1 MQTDIYPDRSQVA
14 AGLLAESH
22 PRDVLVVPIDFA
34 KREHVAH
41 LCRGTGEFV
50 VKRPLAVKNSP
61 AGAQYLLERI
71 DGCCRR
77 LSIPRGNVLIG
88 GEDPPSFTV
97 NFIHALTAARRHV
110 LRVNAKEAKKYRTN
124 TRATSDTLVLNG
136 IAQAILCRRS
146 YDIARMDEIYAVMRQ
161 AERSRR
167 RLVRDET
174 AAKNRIHRTCD
185 VLFPDFLNGKAS
197 GLTPFTEITLDLM
210 VKDFSVIKIR
220 RTRTETLVKR
230 LQARQVHNP
239 EHVAAKLKSL
249 ADMALAPPPEIM
261 PYHSRSLAAKVEL
274 LRGIRVA
281 LRAEENELARCLVQ
295 TPGFLLT
302 SIPGLGIVLAGGIV
316 AEYGDC
322 DAWRSADRMA
332 SYGGIV
338 PRQHQSGGTEAEPV
352 IGTLPIDANHHA
364 KDWLLQAAYHVGTT
378 PHPAW
383 RQLRL
388 PGAQHVLYEHYQ
400 AVELREGR
408 SRLSTAKRL
417 LRIAR
422 AMVRD
427 RRIYLP
433 TNALD
438 PHDPDALPVQQF
450 LHYQQIV
457 IDSLSRKW
465 KGYDLSGIPDEDNW
479 LTRTQE
485 ELDALTRL
493 TNGNHN

>member
-14 AGLLAESH
+14 SGLLAESH
-22 PRDVLVVPIDFA
+22 PSKVLVVPIDFA
-34 KREHVAH
+34 KREHVAQ

-77 LSIPRGNVLIG
+77 LSIPRGSVLIG

-97 NFIHALTAARRHV
+97 NFIHALTAAGQHV

-124 TRATSDTLVLNG
+124 TRVTSDTLVLNG
-136 IAQAILCRRS
+136 IAQSILCRRS
-146 YDIARMDEIYAVMRQ
+146 YDIARLDEIYAVMKL
-161 AERSRR
+161 ADRSRR

-174 AAKNRIHRTCD
+174 AAKNRVHRTCD
-185 VLFPDFLNGKAS
+185 VLFPSFLNEKAS

-210 VKDFSVIKIR
+210 ARDFSVMKIR
-220 RTRTETLVKR
+220 RTRNETLVKR
-230 LQARQVHNP
+230 LRARQVHGP
-239 EHVAAKLKSL
+239 EDVAAKLKSL
-249 ADMALAPPPEIM
+249 ADEALVPPPEIV

-302 SIPGLGIVLAGGIV
+302 SIPGLGVVLSGGIV

-322 DAWRSADRMA
+322 DGWRSADQMA

-338 PRQHQSGGTEAEPV
+338 PRQHQSGGSEAEPV

-378 PHPAW
+378 AHPAW
-383 RQLRL
+383 RQLDL
-388 PGAQHVLYEHYQ
+388 PGAQHVLHEHYQ
-400 AVELREGR
+400 TVELRDGR

-417 LRIAR
+417 LRIAK
-422 AMVRD
+422 AMIRD

-438 PHDPDALPVQQF
+438 PHDPDGLSGGEF
-450 LHYQQIV
+450 LDYHRIV
-457 IDSLSRKW
+457 VHSLKRKW

-485 ELDALTRL
+485 ELDALTKL
-493 TNGNHN
+493 TAKTDN